1 MALRALPPL
10 GDISS
15 GRHMQYLHFGTH
27 RALQTSVALVVGITW
42 CAVSM
47 ASSGTESDWGRW
59 RDQVTISGAPAP
71 SVTVGQSYSF
81 TPSATDSRHR
91 TLVFAIANKPAWAS
105 FSTSTGQLAGAPAAS
120 NVGTYANIV
129 IAASDGRRTATLP
142 AFSIKV
148 LSGSATP
155 PPTTT
160 PPTISGTPPT
170 TDVAGTAYAF
180 QPAASGPSGMTL
192 AFSVQNKP
200 AWANFSIATGMLSG
214 TPTTS
219 QTGTYSNIVLS
230 VSDGVASSSLAP
242 FTITVT
248 PTSPT
253 TGNATVNWV
262 APTQNTNGTALT
274 DLAGLRIYYG
284 SSPSSLNQMVQV
296 ASTTQTSTT
305 ISNLASGVW
314 YFGGVAYTTAGT
326 QSAMSSVVSATI
338 P

>member
-1 MALRALPPL
+1 
-10 GDISS
+10 
-15 GRHMQYLHFGTH
+15 MQYLHFGTH
-27 RALQTSVALVVGITW
+27 RALRTLGALVVGIVW
-42 CAVSM
+42 CAVSV
-47 ASSGTESDWGRW
+47 ASSGTESDWWRW
-59 RDQVTISGAPAP
+59 RDNVTISGAPAP

-81 TPSATDSRHR
+81 TPSATDSRNR
-91 TLVFAIANKPAWAS
+91 TLVFAIYHKPAWAS

-142 AFSIKV
+142 AFSIQV
-148 LSGSATP
+148 LAGSATSP

-170 TDVAGTAYAF
+170 SDVAGTAYAF
-180 QPAASGPSGMTL
+180 QPNASGPSGMTL

-248 PTSPT
+248 QATPT

-284 SSPSSLNQMVQV
+284 TSSSNLTQMVQV
-296 ASTTQTSTT
+296 STTQTSTT

>member
-1 MALRALPPL
+1 
-10 GDISS
+10 
-15 GRHMQYLHFGTH
+15 MQYLHFGTH
-27 RALQTSVALVVGITW
+27 RALRNLIALVVGITW
-42 CAVSM
+42 CAVSV
-47 ASSGTESDWGRW
+47 ASAGTESDWWRW
-59 RDQVTISGAPAP
+59 RDKVTISGAPAP

-81 TPSATDSRHR
+81 TPSATDSRNR

-105 FSTSTGQLAGAPAAS
+105 FSTSTGQLAGSPASS

-148 LSGSATP
+148 LAGSAASP
-155 PPTTT
+155 PPTAT

-180 QPAASGPSGMTL
+180 QPKASGPSGMTL

-200 AWANFSIATGMLSG
+200 TWANFSIATGMLSG
-214 TPTTS
+214 TPTTA

-274 DLAGLRIYYG
+274 NLAGLRIYYG
-284 SSPSSLNQMVQV
+284 NSPSSLNQMVQV
-296 ASTTQTSTT
+296 ASTSQTSTT

-314 YFGGVAYTTAGT
+314 YFGGVAYTNAGT
-326 QSAMSSVVSATI
+326 QSAMSGVVSATI